1 MPTTSLARRA
11 GARTAALAALTVAL
25 GPLSGMST
33 AGAAPLAPGDNGTVK
48 IHTAPYGTVKRTPY
62 GDPRDEPKVCKF
74 YIDAANFDRGQEVT
88 WSIVTQPP
96 VANGATLSGEISLPT
111 GAGHTQDYTLPD
123 GQYKLTWNITG
134 GSGAGKHK
142 VFKVDCVTPPGGTG
156 GPGGGPG
163 GPGGGPG
170 GPHGGPPAGG
180 GGIARDQA
188 FGPVAGAAAVGVA
201 AVGGVVWFRLR
212 RRPHGA

>member
-25 GPLSGMST
+25 GPLSGMAT
-33 AGAAPLAPGDNGTVK
+33 AGAVPLAPGDNGTVK
-48 IHTAPYGTVKRTPY
+48 IHSAPFGNVARTPY

-74 YIDAANFDRGQEVT
+74 YIDAANFDQGQEIT
-88 WSIVTQPP
+88 WNIVTQPP
-96 VANGATLSGEISLPT
+96 VANGATLSGEIALPT
-111 GAGHTQDYTLPD
+111 GAGHTLDYTLPD

-142 VFKVDCVTPPGGTG
+142 VFKVDCVTPPGG
-156 GPGGGPG
+156 GPG
-163 GPGGGPG
+163 GPN
-170 GPHGGPPAGG
+170 GGPPAGG

-188 FGPVAGAAAVGVA
+188 FAPVAGAAAVGVA
-201 AVGGVVWFRLR
+201 AAGGVVWFRLR

>member
-25 GPLSGMST
+25 GPLSGMAS
-33 AGAAPLAPGDNGTVK
+33 AGAVPLAPGDNGTVK
-48 IHTAPYGTVKRTPY
+48 IHTAPYDNVKRTPY

-74 YIDAANFDRGQEVT
+74 YIDAANFDPGQEIT
-88 WSIVTQPP
+88 WNIVTQPP
-96 VANGATLSGEISLPT
+96 VTNGATLSGELLLPT
-111 GAGHTQDYTLPD
+111 GAGHTLDYTLPD

-142 VFKVDCVTPPGGTG
+142 VFKVDCVTPPGG
-156 GPGGGPG
+156 PG
-163 GPGGGPG
+163 GPN
-170 GPHGGPPAGG
+170 GGPPAGG

-188 FGPVAGAAAVGVA
+188 FAPVAGAAAVGVA
-201 AVGGVVWFRLR
+201 AAGGVVWFRLR

>member
-25 GPLSGMST
+25 GPLSGMAT
-33 AGAAPLAPGDNGTVK
+33 AGAVPLAPGDNGTVK
-48 IHTAPYGTVKRTPY
+48 IHTAPYDSVQRTPY

-74 YIDAANFDRGQEVT
+74 YIDAANFDPGQAIT
-88 WSIVTQPP
+88 WNIVTQPP
-96 VANGATLSGEISLPT
+96 VTNGATLSGELALPT
-111 GAGHTQDYTLPD
+111 GAGHTLDYTLPD

-156 GPGGGPG
+156 GP
-163 GPGGGPG
+163 
-170 GPHGGPPAGG
+170 HGGPPAGG

-188 FGPVAGAAAVGVA
+188 FAPVAGAAAVGVA
-201 AVGGVVWFRLR
+201 AAGGVVWFRLR

>member
-25 GPLSGMST
+25 GPLSGMAT
-33 AGAAPLAPGDNGTVK
+33 AGAVPLAPGDNGTVK
-48 IHTAPYGTVKRTPY
+48 IHSAPFGNLDRTDY

-74 YIDAANFDRGQEVT
+74 YIDAANFDPGQKIT
-88 WSIVTQPP
+88 WNIVTQPP
-96 VANGATLSGEISLPT
+96 VTNGATLSGELLLPT
-111 GAGHTQDYTLPD
+111 GAGHTLDYTLPD

-142 VFKVDCVTPPGGTG
+142 VFKVDCVTPPGG
-156 GPGGGPG
+156 PG
-163 GPGGGPG
+163 GPN
-170 GPHGGPPAGG
+170 GGPPAGG

-188 FGPVAGAAAVGVA
+188 FAPVAGAAAVGVA
-201 AVGGVVWFRLR
+201 AAGGVVWFRLR

>member
-25 GPLSGMST
+25 GPLSGMPS

-48 IHTAPYGTVKRTPY
+48 IHNGPLGRMDRTPY
-62 GDPRDEPKVCKF
+62 GDARDEPKVCTF
-74 YIDAANFDRGQEVT
+74 YIDAANFDPGQEIT

-96 VANGATLSGEISLPT
+96 VANGARLSGGIVLPD
-111 GAGHTQDYTLPD
+111 GDGHTRDYTLPD

-142 VFKVDCVTPPGGTG
+142 VFKVDCVTPPGG
-156 GPGGGPG
+156 PGGGPG
-163 GPGGGPG
+163 GPN
-170 GPHGGPPAGG
+170 GGPPAGG

-188 FGPVAGAAAVGVA
+188 FAPVAGAAAVGVA

>member
-25 GPLSGMST
+25 GPLSGTAS
-33 AGAAPLAPGDNGTVK
+33 AGAVPLAPGDNGTVK
-48 IHTAPYGTVKRTPY
+48 IHTAPYDNVKRTPY

-74 YIDAANFDRGQEVT
+74 YIDAANFDPGQEIT
-88 WSIVTQPP
+88 WNIVTQPP
-96 VANGATLSGEISLPT
+96 VTNGATLSGELLLPT
-111 GAGHTQDYTLPD
+111 GAGHTLDYTLPD

-142 VFKVDCVTPPGGTG
+142 VFKVDCVTPPS
-156 GPGGGPG
+156 GPG
-163 GPGGGPG
+163 GPN
-170 GPHGGPPAGG
+170 GGPPAGG

-188 FGPVAGAAAVGVA
+188 FAPVAGAAAVGVA
-201 AVGGVVWFRLR
+201 AAGGVVWFRLR

>member
-25 GPLSGMST
+25 GPLSGMAT
-33 AGAAPLAPGDNGTVK
+33 ADAVPLAPGDNGTVK
-48 IHTAPYGTVKRTPY
+48 IHTAPFGSVQRTPY

-74 YIDAANFDRGQEVT
+74 YIDAANFDPGQEIT
-88 WSIVTQPP
+88 WNIVTQPP
-96 VANGATLSGEISLPT
+96 VTNGATLSGELLLPT
-111 GAGHTQDYTLPD
+111 GAGHTLDYTLPD

-142 VFKVDCVTPPGGTG
+142 VFKVDCVTPPGG
-156 GPGGGPG
+156 PG
-163 GPGGGPG
+163 GPN
-170 GPHGGPPAGG
+170 GGPPAGG

-188 FGPVAGAAAVGVA
+188 FAPVAGAAAVGVA
-201 AVGGVVWFRLR
+201 AAGGVVWFRLR